1 MRRLFSLRVDPV
13 RALLAVG
20 LCACS
25 ALPVAAMAQNF
36 TVSITNVPALQEIVT
51 GATSTTFTVSN
62 AGAVS
67 VSPTSANAAV
77 RVKSGS
83 VTAPSLTVTCARQ
96 GSGSSRDCRGSSL
109 RVRVTEGTAS
119 GGGNIGAITCATG
132 QEQPN
137 GVSYSCSTGG
147 TGGTAYREFVYTYG
161 SSASSSGWT
170 STIRLGVTLVV
181 PGNATRGAT
190 SVPAV
195 CTRVSGANDSF
206 STGGCST
213 LVTAKLLRAITVSKT
228 SDLRFGTLL
237 RGTGGVELSPAGSRT
252 ATGTAAFVPGS
263 PASAAGFDI
272 TGEGG
277 QAIGVTVPATFT
289 LSSGKNTVTVT
300 TSDDLPGGTSAQT
313 LGRSIGSD
321 ATLSVRVGGSLPLTA
336 STPSGTYTGSFTV
349 TASYQ

>member
-1 MRRLFSLRVDPV
+1 MRRFLHFRVDAV

-25 ALPVAAMAQNF
+25 ALPGAAMAQNF
-36 TVSITNVPALQEIVT
+36 TVSVTNAPALQEIVT
-51 GATSTTFTVSN
+51 GTTSTTFTVSN

-67 VSPTSANAAV
+67 VSPTSTTAAV

-96 GSGSSRDCRGSSL
+96 GSSSGKDCRSSSL
-109 RVRVTEGTAS
+109 TVRVTEGTAS
-119 GGGNIGAITCATG
+119 GGSTVGAITCATG
-132 QEQPN
+132 QAQPA
-137 GVSYSCSTGG
+137 GVTYTCTTGG
-147 TGGTAYREFVYTYG
+147 TGSTAYREFVYTYG
-161 SSASSSGWT
+161 SGANTAGWT
-170 STIRLGVTLVV
+170 STIKLGLTLVV
-181 PGNATRGAT
+181 PVNATRGAT

-195 CTRVSGANDSF
+195 CTRVTGANDSF

-228 SDLRFGTLL
+228 SDLRFGTLM
-237 RGTGGVELSPAGSRT
+237 RGSGGVALSPAGIRT
-252 ATGTAAFVPGS
+252 ATGTASFAPGS
-263 PASAAGFDI
+263 TASVAAFDI

-277 QAIGVTVPATFT
+277 QAIGVTVPATFALSNGTNT
-289 LSSGKNTVTVT
+289 LTVT
-300 TSDDLPGGTSAQT
+300 TIDDLPGGTSAQT
-313 LGRSIGSD
+313 LGSSIGTD
-321 ATLSVRVGGSLPLTA
+321 ATLSLRVGGSLPLTS